1 MGVELV
7 EASDLVV
14 RDDVLYMRTTRG
26 LERAHA
32 VYRRLDDDFVDP
44 LEFRPDSL
52 LGVPGL
58 VRAYR
63 AGSVAIANAFGTGVA
78 DDKAIY
84 TFVPEMIRFY
94 LGEEPI
100 LENVRTY
107 LLSEPEEL
115 EHVLARLDE
124 LVVKPTGESGGR
136 GVMIGPHAS
145 EREIERMRGV
155 ITAHP
160 DRWIAQDV
168 VRLSTVPTVGEDGV
182 LQPRHV
188 DLRPFAVFGERIDI
202 VPGGLTRVA
211 LEEGSLIVNS
221 SRGGGSKDTWVLE
234 DSADDADRAG
244 PPIADTAAARA
255 PRPALRR
262 LDRPAA
268 AAAAAGTR
276 SHPAPLMLAR
286 IAHELYWLGRNLAR
300 AEFTARAVE
309 AVFRSELQGS
319 SDGAPGVSFGSGGL
333 LAMLGDVDAPENGRP
348 ALDQLT
354 LDPARPGSMLASIE
368 RAREGART
376 VRDVISAEMWEA
388 INTTSLELREGV
400 AAPRWEG
407 PTGTSAT
414 SQYVKE
420 RTALI
425 WGVANRS
432 MLRDEA
438 KSFLEAGGQIEIA
451 DMVLRMLRVALPA
464 ADSAS
469 SDGQAL
475 ILLQAVGGFHAYLRA
490 VTAPP
495 NAQPVARFLLF
506 ERAYPDSVAAC
517 VDSLH
522 ERFTL
527 ADAGPR
533 NSKPV
538 LRVSRLAADLDFQR
552 RALPEGAELTGI
564 CEQTQQELARIDQD
578 VAERYFAGAASAGLR
593 R

>member
-1 MGVELV
+1 
-7 EASDLVV
+7 
-14 RDDVLYMRTTRG
+14 
-26 LERAHA
+26 
-32 VYRRLDDDFVDP
+32 
-44 LEFRPDSL
+44 
-52 LGVPGL
+52 
-58 VRAYR
+58 
-63 AGSVAIANAFGTGVA
+63 
-78 DDKAIY
+78 
-84 TFVPEMIRFY
+84 
-94 LGEEPI
+94 
-100 LENVRTY
+100 
-107 LLSEPEEL
+107 
-115 EHVLARLDE
+115 
-124 LVVKPTGESGGR
+124 
-136 GVMIGPHAS
+136 
-145 EREIERMRGV
+145 
-155 ITAHP
+155 
-160 DRWIAQDV
+160 
-168 VRLSTVPTVGEDGV
+168 
-182 LQPRHV
+182 
-188 DLRPFAVFGERIDI
+188 
-202 VPGGLTRVA
+202 
-211 LEEGSLIVNS
+211 
-221 SRGGGSKDTWVLE
+221 
-234 DSADDADRAG
+234 
-244 PPIADTAAARA
+244 
-255 PRPALRR
+255 
-262 LDRPAA
+262 
-268 AAAAAGTR
+268 
-276 SHPAPLMLAR
+276 MLAR

-309 AVFRSELQGS
+309 AVFRSELQGT
-319 SDGAPGVSFGSGGL
+319 SDSVPGVSFGSGGL
-333 LAMLGDVDAPENGRP
+333 LAILGDVEAPDGDGRP
-348 ALDQLT
+348 GLDQLT

-388 INTTSLELREGV
+388 INTTSLELRD
-400 AAPRWEG
+400 AAQPRWEAS
-407 PTGTSAT
+407 TSTAVA

-438 KSFLEAGGQIEIA
+438 KSFLDAGGLIEIA

-464 ADSAS
+464 ADSAP

-552 RALPEGAELTGI
+552 RALPDGAELTGI
-564 CEQTQQELARIDQD
+564 CGQTQQELARIDQD
-578 VAERYFAGAASAGLR
+578 VAERYFAGAASAGER

>member
-1 MGVELV
+1 
-7 EASDLVV
+7 
-14 RDDVLYMRTTRG
+14 
-26 LERAHA
+26 
-32 VYRRLDDDFVDP
+32 
-44 LEFRPDSL
+44 
-52 LGVPGL
+52 
-58 VRAYR
+58 
-63 AGSVAIANAFGTGVA
+63 
-78 DDKAIY
+78 
-84 TFVPEMIRFY
+84 
-94 LGEEPI
+94 
-100 LENVRTY
+100 
-107 LLSEPEEL
+107 
-115 EHVLARLDE
+115 
-124 LVVKPTGESGGR
+124 
-136 GVMIGPHAS
+136 
-145 EREIERMRGV
+145 
-155 ITAHP
+155 
-160 DRWIAQDV
+160 
-168 VRLSTVPTVGEDGV
+168 
-182 LQPRHV
+182 
-188 DLRPFAVFGERIDI
+188 
-202 VPGGLTRVA
+202 
-211 LEEGSLIVNS
+211 
-221 SRGGGSKDTWVLE
+221 
-234 DSADDADRAG
+234 
-244 PPIADTAAARA
+244 
-255 PRPALRR
+255 
-262 LDRPAA
+262 
-268 AAAAAGTR
+268 
-276 SHPAPLMLAR
+276 MLAR

-309 AVFRSELQGS
+309 AVFQAELQAT
-319 SDGAPGVSFGSGGL
+319 SDSRPGVSFGPGGL
-333 LAMLGDVDAPENGRP
+333 LAMFGDVDDDLRRGE
-348 ALDQLT
+348 ALGQLT
-354 LDPARPGSMLASIE
+354 MADRPGSMLAGIE

-388 INTTSLELREGV
+388 INTTALGLRGGGQPGW
-400 AAPRWEG
+400 AAPAG
-407 PTGTSAT
+407 PYLA

-438 KSFLEAGGQIEIA
+438 KSFLDAGGLIEIA
-451 DMVLRMLRVALPA
+451 DMVLRMLRVAMPPGDSSPA
-464 ADSAS
+464 
-469 SDGQAL
+469 DGQAL

-495 NAQPVARFLLF
+495 NAHPVARFLLF